1 MQLKGIFLV
10 FLVPL
15 PDYLKGSQTFCRF
28 HERRIFPIAHISSS
42 KVYSVPVCVYVCMSL
57 VTQSYPTL
65 YDPMD
70 CSLLGSFAHGI
81 LQARILEWVAMP
93 SSRASSQSRAQS
105 QVSCNAGDVGS
116 IPGSGRCP
124 GRGHGNPLQYSCLE
138 NPWARSLVGYIPW
151 GCKESDTTKVTSHAG
166 THSWDYVWTL
176 YSAID
181 TYVCFYSSIKLL
193 WGL

>member
-1 MQLKGIFLV
+1 MRVSAPPALAGTF
-10 FLVPL
+10 FAPEPPGEPECSL
-15 PDYLKGSQTFCRF
+15 PSLCFSHSKRAPDTCLPFSL
-28 HERRIFPIAHISSS
+28 FP
-42 KVYSVPVCVYVCMSL
+42 VYVDYQGFPGGTRGEES
-57 VTQSYPTL
+57 
-65 YDPMD
+65 
-70 CSLLGSFAHGI
+70 
-81 LQARILEWVAMP
+81 
-93 SSRASSQSRAQS
+93 
-105 QVSCNAGDVGS
+105 SCNAGDVGS

-193 WGL
+193 